1 MSGLI
6 PQAAAL
12 GAISPGEER
21 PTQSELRGTLKGGP
35 IQWLLVPFTF
45 PPRADFGILWEY
57 FRYRVWWWWIGAR
70 SDTGPAMRG
79 KVLPIEKVFRL

>member
-21 PTQSELRGTLKGGP
+21 PTQSELGGTLKGGP

-45 PPRADFGILWEY
+45 PQGPILEFYGSIFVTEFG
-57 FRYRVWWWWIGAR
+57 G
-70 SDTGPAMRG
+70 GG
-79 KVLPIEKVFRL
+79 